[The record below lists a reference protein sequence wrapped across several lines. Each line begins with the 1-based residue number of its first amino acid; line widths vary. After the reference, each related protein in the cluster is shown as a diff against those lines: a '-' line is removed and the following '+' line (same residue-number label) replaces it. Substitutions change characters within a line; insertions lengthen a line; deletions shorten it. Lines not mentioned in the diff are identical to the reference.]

1 MPKRKAS
8 EASGAD
14 GGGVKSPNPRKKSK
28 QEQLAAAK
36 AWHDKRSLL
45 GGGSTKDTAVVN
57 PSNSSKRT
65 PPCSSS
71 TLTNVKTATKSDDDV
86 VATQSPLF
94 RDEKSSTK
102 GGGNALLKSL
112 RKQNVSTAN
121 DSKKSHAND
130 GSKHEDVTSKPPA
143 TASVVMNGSTA
154 TYVPPSQKTGIIEGI
169 LLLLVVLNVAAVI
182 YMIYNQQTSLANIH
196 KQYVSEVGQLKEELS
211 KSQEVNTLLQ
221 SGIGLLEQELQM
233 KRNKEKV
240 SDISNMY
247 NIELDHYGEEQSQ
260 AEKDAWQERIR
271 LLEVEK
277 ELGLDELDAKLVEL
291 GITEGKSVASEECE
305 NTDLCDAAI

>member
-8 EASGAD
+8 EASGADD

-45 GGGSTKDTAVVN
+45 GGSTKDTAFN

-65 PPCSSS
+65 APCSSS

-112 RKQNVSTAN
+112 R
-121 DSKKSHAND
+121 
-130 GSKHEDVTSKPPA
+130 
-143 TASVVMNGSTA
+143 
-154 TYVPPSQKTGIIEGI
+154 
-169 LLLLVVLNVAAVI
+169 
-182 YMIYNQQTSLANIH
+182 
-196 KQYVSEVGQLKEELS
+196 
-211 KSQEVNTLLQ
+211 
-221 SGIGLLEQELQM
+221 
-233 KRNKEKV
+233 
-240 SDISNMY
+240 
-247 NIELDHYGEEQSQ
+247 
-260 AEKDAWQERIR
+260 
-271 LLEVEK
+271 
-277 ELGLDELDAKLVEL
+277 
-291 GITEGKSVASEECE
+291 
-305 NTDLCDAAI
+305 